1 LSANYGALPSDR
13 RNLFNAAYSIDI
25 GNRVHMNPFVNG
37 ALNGW
42 QFSGVTQV
50 ESGSNLTFGGNS
62 FSTGALHGQWTATY
76 TCLATAGEVAAG
88 HPCPQS
94 AAIIPGSVSAA
105 NPTGIAINNQSILG
119 TSSQD
124 LNPLVTCGLRGGGRA
139 HQFVNGNC
147 LAPPTV
153 PGHNGPNLMPAVY
166 GPAFVNSDLAV
177 FKNFAMGESRKL
189 QVRMQAYN
197 FLNHPLWSFPSGTGN
212 LTAQFTQDPVSQTIT
227 QSNANFGVT
236 TQKQGQRIV
245 EFGAKFFF

>member
-1 LSANYGALPSDR
+1 
-13 RNLFNAAYSIDI
+13 
-25 GNRVHMNPFVNG
+25 
-37 ALNGW
+37 
-42 QFSGVTQV
+42 
-50 ESGSNLTFGGNS
+50 
-62 FSTGALHGQWTATY
+62 
-76 TCLATAGEVAAG
+76 VAAG

-197 FLNHPLWSFPSGTGN
+197 FLNHPLWSFPDQNN
-212 LTAQFTQDPVSQTIT
+212 LTLQFNQASPGSTSIP
-227 QSNANFGVT
+227 QSNSSFGY
-236 TQKQGQRIV
+236 TQFKQGQRIV
-245 EFGAKFFF
+245 EFVAKFYF